1 MIVGKSNFGDLF
13 DNLCIFFT
21 GVKIEA
27 ENESKSGAFIRGP
40 ERIRIRIRIG
50 VS

>member
-1 MIVGKSNFGDLF
+1 VH
-13 DNLCIFFT
+13 FFP
-21 GVKIEA
+21 GVKIKA

-50 VS
+50 VGYLLSLVQRQENAT